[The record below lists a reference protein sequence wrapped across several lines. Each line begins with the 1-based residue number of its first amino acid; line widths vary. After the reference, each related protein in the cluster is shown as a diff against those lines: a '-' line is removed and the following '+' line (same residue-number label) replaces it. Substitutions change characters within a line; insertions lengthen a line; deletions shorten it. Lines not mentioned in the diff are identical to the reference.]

1 MAFVVVALLPVMALP
16 AADPVTQV
24 SDTAGWDHCRVGT
37 EEEIGQGG
45 NATLTEFLR
54 RLATL
59 RGMEVARLFTRARD
73 TPLEL
78 RRLVPILVEAVAQDD
93 AEPCEVRADRSP
105 AALGLDDATR
115 SRLQGEAQAVMRALD
130 DAAREMAMHADA
142 PQDFDEASFFA
153 DPFANLWRLV
163 DFMPM
168 VVSLP
173 EHLSAIASFP
183 ENEQLYI
190 WEVIRQTQRPS
201 FLYAVLR
208 SQFIVAVSLVQ
219 PALSEAVLAVMSA
232 DREDAVSPEERSD
245 LDHKVSRL
253 LLRNP
258 EDWRK
263 TLRGR
268 FDAAVLDRVV
278 DWDQLARHWAKRNLF
293 SHRGALADA
302 PFREAFPDGPPI
314 GAPVEIAEAD
324 VLDAFDFAAGTRL
337 AFLVAAGDLV
347 TPSFGEHFAAAHGHF
362 AIQDLNAQ
370 RWWLAE
376 GTARAALAF
385 ARTSATRGIA
395 QVNLWL
401 ARSGRLGLDA
411 VRAEVERWDGEAIDP
426 TFGLARLVLLGED
439 EAAVNKVIELLT
451 AGVLSRDDL
460 ETWPLFASLRDRG
473 LLDRV

>member
-1 MAFVVVALLPVMALP
+1 
-16 AADPVTQV
+16 
-24 SDTAGWDHCRVGT
+24 VGT
-37 EEEIGQGG
+37 DEEDGLGED
-45 NATLTEFLR
+45 ATPTEFLR
-54 RLATL
+54 RLASP
-59 RGMEVARLFTRARD
+59 RGMEVARLFSRARD

-78 RRLVPILVEAVAQDD
+78 RRLVPILVDAVAQDD
-93 AEPCEVRADRSP
+93 AELYEVRADRSP
-105 AALGLDDATR
+105 AALGLDGTMR
-115 SRLQGEAQAVMRALD
+115 SRLQGEAHAVMRALD
-130 DAAREMAMHADA
+130 DAARETAMRADP
-142 PQDFDEASFFA
+142 PQEFDEAGFFA

-168 VVSLP
+168 VDLML
-173 EHLSAIASFP
+173 EHISAIASLP
-183 ENEQLYI
+183 MNEQLYV
-190 WEVIRQTQRPS
+190 WEVIRQAHRPPV
-201 FLYAVLR
+201 LDAVLR
-208 SQFIVAVSLVQ
+208 SQFIVAVGLIQ
-219 PALSEAVLAVMSA
+219 PALSEALLALMSA
-232 DREDAVSPEERSD
+232 DREDPVSPEERTV

-268 FDAAVLDRVV
+268 FGAAVLDRVI
-278 DWDQLARHWAKRNLF
+278 DWDELALHWAKRNLF
-293 SHRGALADA
+293 THRGSLVDS

-314 GAPVEIAEAD
+314 GAPVEIAERE

-347 TPSFGEHFAAAHGHF
+347 TPTFGKQFSAAHGEF
-362 AIQDLNAQ
+362 AVQDLNAQ

-385 ARTSATRGIA
+385 AQTLSTRAIA

-411 VRAEVERWDGEAIDP
+411 VRAEVEAWDGEAIDP

-439 EAAVNKVIELLT
+439 EGAVKRIIELL
-451 AGVLSRDDL
+451 AVRVLNREDL
-460 ETWPLFASLRDRG
+460 ATWPLFAGLRDRG
-473 LLDRV
+473 LLDGV